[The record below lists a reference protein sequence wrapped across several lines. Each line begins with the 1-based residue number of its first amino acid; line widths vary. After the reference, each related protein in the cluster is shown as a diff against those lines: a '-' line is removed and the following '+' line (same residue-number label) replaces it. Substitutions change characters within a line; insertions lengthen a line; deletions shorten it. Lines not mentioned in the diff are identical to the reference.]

1 MSKVPTEFELFKLL
15 PPEKREQVLAKL
27 LPGLGDMLGAVYDDY
42 KDEHEATYNDA
53 ATAAQKKPG
62 DCE

>member
-42 KDEHEATYNDA
+42 KVLRLRRRKSRENVNE
-53 ATAAQKKPG
+53 
-62 DCE
+62 